1 VLQDD
6 YGLQLPD
13 WATGIYPELLEKAAS
28 VDYEFSTANPTLKKL
43 SAGFLLK
50 KILEDSISKRDGN
63 LPEERKAFLYSA
75 HEFNVGT
82 MLRILNVFYRH
93 VPPFG
98 ATIFFEIH
106 NIDGDYGLK
115 VCLSKNLI

>member
-13 WATGIYPELLEKAAS
+13 WAIGIYPELLEEAAS

-115 VCLSKNLI
+115 VCLTKNLI